1 MLKRSSYPQAADLL
15 KRICLAASMIAL
27 TILLISLAGGS
38 EYPFGTKVLPAD
50 ADVGRPL
57 YCISTEISVGY
68 WDTGA
73 PGYDETDT
81 VYLHIAPKGYP
92 ATRAGDVRLVAFE
105 DHPAGSK
112 LTFQDDDMNMPLTPL
127 PATISYLNLHG
138 SQAYD
143 LEDPVYLHQ
152 GNRNCYGKTMDD
164 ETMPSEAMKAE
175 KPRSEVPYAYRDLHQ
190 SKKAASDTEDGF
202 KKRLPY
208 RDDGVSV
215 PGTSRIAY
223 ADGYKLLLSDRFV
236 CSAPVV
242 VGFWRGFSVEVI
254 HGLKADYYHVLG
266 TWLVKIAPHK
276 IDALGLSGTEAFG
289 CDFIPAMQFLL
300 TNDVRLSCA
309 PGLAAGTKVT
319 DFDPDQ
325 NKLVAFPA
333 LVSFV
338 GGPADATR
346 IRYFD
351 VNGDGVYDYPD
362 DLYLNFPEAGTA
374 STVAVNN
381 LRLSGSVF

>member
-1 MLKRSSYPQAADLL
+1 MLEGPPCIRTACVLEL
-15 KRICLAASMIAL
+15 ICLAASL
-27 TILLISLAGGS
+27 VLLINLAGGS

-57 YCISTEISVGY
+57 YSISAEISVGY

-92 ATRAGDVRLVAFE
+92 ATRSGDVRLTAFV

-112 LTFQDDDMNMPLTPL
+112 LTFQDNDMNMPLTPL
-127 PATISYLNLHG
+127 PAMISYLNLHG

-143 LEDPVYLHQ
+143 LEDSVYLHQ
-152 GNRNCYGKTMDD
+152 GNRNCDGKTMDG
-164 ETMPSEAMKAE
+164 EMVRSEAMKIE
-175 KPRSEVPYAYRDLHQ
+175 GPRSGVPYAYRNLHQ
-190 SKKAASDTEDGF
+190 DKKAAVDSEDGF
-202 KKRLPY
+202 KERLPY
-208 RDDGVSV
+208 RDRGIPI

-223 ADGYKLLLSDRFV
+223 SDDYKLLLSDLFA

-242 VGFWRGFSVEVI
+242 AGFWRGISVEVI

-266 TWLVKIAPHK
+266 TWLVKIVPHET
-276 IDALGLSGTEAFG
+276 DALGLSSIEAFG
-289 CDFIPAMQFLL
+289 SDFIPAMQFLC
-300 TNDVRLSCA
+300 TNDIRLSSA

-333 LVSFV
+333 IVSFA
-338 GGPADATR
+338 GAPADSTM

-381 LRLSGSVF
+381 LRLSGPVF

>member
-1 MLKRSSYPQAADLL
+1 MLKDSVPAGGCLL
-15 KRICLAASMIAL
+15 KKICLAASL
-27 TILLISLAGGS
+27 ILIMVVINLAGGS

-57 YCISTEISVGY
+57 YSIAAEISVGY

-81 VYLHIAPKGYP
+81 VYLHVAPKGYP
-92 ATRAGDVRLVAFE
+92 ATKAGDVRLTAFV

-112 LTFQDDDMNMPLTPL
+112 LMLHDDDMNMPLTPL
-127 PATISYLNLHG
+127 PATISYLNLRG

-152 GNRNCYGKTMDD
+152 GNRNYDGRTMDD
-164 ETMPSEAMKAE
+164 EMMRSEAMKIE
-175 KPRSEVPYAYRDLHQ
+175 GPGGEVPYAYRNLRQ
-190 SKKAASDTEDGF
+190 NKKTASDSEDGF
-202 KKRLPY
+202 RERLPY
-208 RDDGVSV
+208 RDSGISI
-215 PGTSRIAY
+215 PGASRVAY
-223 ADGYKLLLSDRFV
+223 SDDYKLLLIDRFV
-236 CSAPVV
+236 CSAPAVA
-242 VGFWRGFSVEVI
+242 GFWRGFGVEVI

-266 TWLVKIAPHK
+266 TWLVKIAPHETN
-276 IDALGLSGTEAFG
+276 AFGLSGIEAFG
-289 CDFIPAMQFLL
+289 SDFVPAMQFLC
-300 TNDVRLSCA
+300 TNDIRLGGAS
-309 PGLAAGTKVT
+309 GLAAGTKVT

-333 LVSFV
+333 LVSFA
-338 GGPADATR
+338 GWPAVATR

-351 VNGDGVYDYPD
+351 VNGNGVYDYPD
-362 DLYLNFPEAGTA
+362 DLYLNFPEAGTT

-381 LRLSGSVF
+381 LRLSGPVF